1 MTNQD
6 AIEILKEE
14 IDSEKRIL
22 WNELYEN
29 NPPKETKK
37 FVEAYEMAI
46 KALERSTGHWI
57 NYNTPCFSECS
68 ECSHPFDWADNCME
82 DWQYCPNCGAKME
95 K

>member
-1 MTNQD
+1 MT
-6 AIEILKEE
+6 KEE
-14 IDSEKRIL
+14 AINILEK
-22 WNELYEN
+22 
-29 NPPKETKK
+29 TKK
-37 FVEAYEMAI
+37 WEFVPDSILDEALDMAI

-95 K
+95 SEVKA